1 MAVVVSL
8 RWAGVTPELYEQVRE
23 AVRWDEDKPTGG
35 ILHVAS
41 FDDEGLYATDV
52 WETPADFQS
61 FVEVR
66 LMPAV
71 ASTGVELG
79 EPDVEVRPLHALLLQ
94 DVEAYA

>member
-1 MAVVVSL
+1 MAVVISL

-23 AVRWDEDKPTGG
+23 AVRWDEDKPSGG

-41 FDDEGLYATDV
+41 FDEQGLAVTDV
-52 WETPADFQS
+52 WETPGDFES
-61 FVEVR
+61 FAEER

-71 ASTGVELG
+71 AGTGVELG

-94 DVEAYA
+94 DVEAYV